1 MRWNS
6 AIAIPSGAAPV
17 TAAMPG
23 DTPSP
28 GRRHYAERG
37 ERKDQ
42 QREFRDY
49 GQDQNRVAVN
59 ARQAGQAQN
68 DDSLEGTIDAPE
80 KMAVNSTDI
89 DSTPA

>member
-1 MRWNS
+1 VRWNS

-17 TAAMPG
+17 TAAMPS

-28 GRRHYAERG
+28 GRRHYAERDQ
-37 ERKDQ
+37 RKDQ

-59 ARQAGQAQN
+59 ARQAGRAQN
-68 DDSLEGTIDAPE
+68 DDFLEGTIDAPRKNGRE
-80 KMAVNSTDI
+80 QHGHR
-89 DSTPA
+89 